1 MHRLRQITAAMM
13 LCGVLGAS
21 GCAAGLTEVPDPPQ
35 VETLR
40 LKIAKVRNAISETRR
55 TIADSRGA
63 TYLPELYV
71 RLAELMSEEARYH
84 YQLAYEREQRA
95 TKVLHVP
102 QVRLLKEK
110 SIETYELVLSRF
122 PKSPLAPRVLFNIGH
137 EWRELGEFDKM
148 RGVLQRLVDNYKD
161 SPLRYDALLVLGDY
175 HFDRNQLG
183 QSKGYYEQITKGP
196 LLHVTG
202 LGHYKLAWVWVNLG
216 ECKDALSEFERAIK
230 RSNRWE
236 EALAE
241 RAAAAAEDDD
251 EDGENR
257 SDVEGL
263 TTRPSNSPIEGAQQD
278 IDVRRESLVD
288 LAYCYS
294 RERSHKKVVRYVEKY
309 AYDRPTYV
317 AALDKMASR
326 YRVMDNF
333 EGAVLVSRELLRLG
347 DASEDRLEDARALYT
362 SLKKLRRYDD
372 IDDDMAL
379 ISEALVRRYS
389 RFEVN
394 EEQRAMIVEEFERYT
409 RDLAISAQKRLVKI
423 KKERNKRKY
432 ANKVAAAYAIYFD
445 TFPEGPQRSDM
456 LLNVADVLLVA
467 RRELDSG
474 LRSLEASNLL
484 RDETER
490 KTALYD
496 AIVSFQTS
504 MSRESNRSQYERV
517 TARAA
522 LRRAADQLLKLE
534 LEPEK
539 ARRVKYAVA
548 QTYYDEGRFALAIDK
563 LTAVAYEFPN
573 SEEADASLQL
583 VLDSYNTLNDNDGLI
598 MASRRFMGDASPATA
613 TLKTRIKGVLAA
625 AEQRKLDELS
635 LQAAGDEGGDLTP
648 LIEFAASQKGTSLG
662 ERALINAFVAARAIG
677 DTSKMYE
684 LADELAKTYPAS
696 EQLPGIFTTLA
707 QTAIARFE
715 YDRAVDILGRAAS
728 LNSAQRTQLVTSTGQ
743 LLEQLGRS
751 QEAEKLYMSVISS
764 SEGPARAEA
773 LGSLATLL
781 ERQGDAQDM
790 ARKLQPYADD
800 GNPELLARLGL
811 ALVAQGDRDNSEMM
825 LQSVL
830 DAGSAASPEA
840 QARAHYG
847 MAEVLLETL
856 KIYPDPDDVDLI
868 QEFIAIVEVTQQSY
882 LNAARQGSPEFA
894 AAALSRLAFS
904 MRYSADRLGKIKI
917 PDGLDA
923 AGKDTVRR
931 ALEARVAQLRALADE
946 ALGACAQQVWQS
958 ALLNDV
964 VVGCLKGDALGNA
977 LVPFDSF
984 SARAK
989 GTSEPRGIADLRD
1002 QLSKNPEDI
1011 ERLRALGEAFLDA
1024 GDPHVARLIFA
1035 RALQLGGGPT
1045 EQNLLGIASFQIGDR
1060 AGAYSSFSQ
1069 AASGGLEAGRK
1080 NMIFVLGDAGLGS
1093 LEGEVREKIASGK
1106 PGGRLLN

>member
-1 MHRLRQITAAMM
+1 MHRLRQITAALM
-13 LCGVLGAS
+13 LCGVLGAG
-21 GCAAGLTEVPDPPQ
+21 GCASGLTEVPDPPQ

-122 PKSPLAPRVLFNIGH
+122 PDSELAPRVLFNIGH

-148 RGVLQRLVDNYKD
+148 RGVLQRLVDNYED

-183 QSKGYYEQITKGP
+183 QSKGYYEKITKGP

-216 ECKDALSEFERAIK
+216 ECKDALSEFERAIE

-241 RAAAAAEDDD
+241 RAAAAADDD
-251 EDGENR
+251 EDGENP
-257 SDVEGL
+257 SDVDGL
-263 TTRPSNSPIEGAQQD
+263 TERPNNSPIEGAQQD

-379 ISEALVRRYS
+379 IAEALVRRYS

-394 EEQRAMIVEEFERYT
+394 AEQRGMIVTEFEQYG

-423 KKERNKRKY
+423 KKARDKRRF
-432 ANKVAAAYAIYFD
+432 ADRLAAAYAIYFD

-456 LLNVADVLLVA
+456 LLNMADVLLVA
-467 RRELDSG
+467 NRELDSG

-484 RDETER
+484 RDEAER
-490 KTALYD
+490 QTALYD
-496 AIVSFQTS
+496 AIVSFQAS
-504 MSRESNRSQYERV
+504 MAKESNRSQYERV

-522 LRRAADQLLKLE
+522 LRRAADQLLKFE
-534 LEPEK
+534 LEPDK

-563 LTAVAYEFPN
+563 LTAVAYEYPN

-598 MASRRFMGDASPATA
+598 MASRRFMAEASPASA
-613 TLKTRIKGVLAA
+613 PLKAKIKGVLAA
-625 AEQRKLDELS
+625 AETRKLDELS

-743 LLEQLGRS
+743 LLEQLGRA

-773 LGSLATLL
+773 LGSLAVLL
-781 ERQGDAQDM
+781 ERQGNAQDM

-830 DAGSAASPEA
+830 DAGSAATPEA

-856 KIYPDPDDVDLI
+856 KIYPDPTDVDLI

-904 MRYSADRLGKIKI
+904 MRYAAERIGKIPM

-931 ALEARVAQLRALADE
+931 ALEARVTQLRALADE

-964 VVGCLKGDALGNA
+964 VVGCLKGEPLGNA

-984 SARAK
+984 STRAK
-989 GTSEPRGIADLRD
+989 GVNEPKGIDKLRD

-1080 NMIFVLGDAGLGS
+1080 NMIFVLGEAGLGS